1 VNHTKNLLVLKKIFF
16 WAALFW
22 TGIILY
28 FCLIKSSEI
37 PQIDIDIPNLDKLV
51 HAFLHFIFTLLW
63 FFYFKKKIGSLKIHE
78 LLLMSLVLS
87 FVFGIAIELM
97 QEFFT
102 TTRTADVFD
111 VIANLSGASLAVIAI
126 VFINKC
132 SRIIDK
138 I

>member
-1 VNHTKNLLVLKKIFF
+1 MLKKIFF

-97 QEFFT
+97 QQFFT
-102 TTRTADVFD
+102 VTRNADVYD
-111 VIANLSGASLAVIAI
+111 VFANLSGATLAVIAI
-126 VFINKC
+126 ILVNKFNG
-132 SRIIDK
+132 IIDK

>member
-1 VNHTKNLLVLKKIFF
+1 VLKKIFF

-97 QEFFT
+97 QQFFT
-102 TTRTADVFD
+102 VTRNADVYD
-111 VIANLSGASLAVIAI
+111 VFANLSGATLAVIAI
-126 VFINKC
+126 ILVNKFNG
-132 SRIIDK
+132 IIDK